1 MRWRR
6 GICSTWRC
14 ETGLKLRPQA
24 VQQAISLAKAAGL
37 RPADLV
43 GQDKLQTAYAAYQE
57 QLQAYR
63 ACDYD
68 DILLDCLTWLD
79 TNGETATQVRQHF
92 PYVLVDEFQDVNAV
106 QYRLVKLLAG
116 DGQGLFVIGDPD
128 QAIYGFR
135 GADAQYFRA
144 LTQEFPQ
151 ARLVQLATN
160 YRSTQ
165 TIVRAADAVMHTTSR
180 QPLHLQATGTSASRC
195 GCIRPRAKWLR
206 HCRSAADQP
215 YGRRGRYDTGGPARG
230 RSANTRSFGISA
242 CWCAPASKPRCSN
255 SAFCKG
261 LPYRL
266 MGHTSFLAAR
276 SVRQALAF
284 GRYLLQPA
292 TRSGCSRFSR

>member
-6 GICSTWRC
+6 GICSTWRY
-14 ETGLKLRPQA
+14 ETGLKLRPGCA
-24 VQQAISLAKAAGL
+24 TG
-37 RPADLV
+37 DLLPKQPGYAPLIV

-135 GADAQYFRA
+135 GADAQYFR
-144 LTQEFPQ
+144 P
-151 ARLVQLATN
+151 
-160 YRSTQ
+160 
-165 TIVRAADAVMHTTSR
+165 
-180 QPLHLQATGTSASRC
+180 
-195 GCIRPRAKWLR
+195 
-206 HCRSAADQP
+206 
-215 YGRRGRYDTGGPARG
+215 
-230 RSANTRSFGISA
+230 
-242 CWCAPASKPRCSN
+242 
-255 SAFCKG
+255 
-261 LPYRL
+261 
-266 MGHTSFLAAR
+266 
-276 SVRQALAF
+276 
-284 GRYLLQPA
+284 
-292 TRSGCSRFSR
+292 